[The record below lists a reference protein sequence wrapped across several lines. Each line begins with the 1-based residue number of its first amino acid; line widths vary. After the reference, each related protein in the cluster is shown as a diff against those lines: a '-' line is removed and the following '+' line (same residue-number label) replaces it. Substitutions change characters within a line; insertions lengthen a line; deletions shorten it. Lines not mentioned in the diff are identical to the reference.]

1 MAEAAPSIHPQ
12 TSFVIATLARQTA
25 RKAVKHQLRA
35 KGLKVAH
42 FAARD
47 LSRLADEYLAQHRTR
62 LLAETWERVRNAPAL
77 WGLYEKEMRDRQR
90 MMRKQLGQRTPNNR
104 TVTPDQVSKAQ

>member
-35 KGLKVAH
+35 KGLK

-47 LSRLADEYLAQHRTR
+47 LADEYLDQDREQ
-62 LLAETWERVRNAPAL
+62 LIPETWQWVQSARSLRQEAALRNN
-77 WGLYEKEMRDRQR
+77 D
-90 MMRKQLGQRTPNNR
+90 T
-104 TVTPDQVSKAQ
+104 